1 MAIIPADL
9 QARGLKMGL
18 DALLPG
24 HAVIT
29 ERAGGYIVRP
39 DAQQAATMR
48 RFIERKIS
56 TSKPKGRPGTEEGE
70 RGVQLDLSDVY
81 WPVVL
86 KRVVPVAVGLL
97 IAGYLLGK
105 AT

>member
-1 MAIIPADL
+1 VALIPVDL

-18 DALLPG
+18 DALFPG
-24 HAVIT
+24 NAVLT
-29 ERAGGYIVRP
+29 ERAGGFIVRP
-39 DAQQAATMR
+39 DAQQAAAMR
-48 RFIERKIS
+48 SFIERKIS
-56 TSKPKGRPGTEEGE
+56 TSSPKGQPGTKDGE
-70 RGVQLDLSDVY
+70 RGVKLDLSDVY

-97 IAGYLLGK
+97 IVGYLVGK